1 MGTSDEKGEGGD
13 RLLLV
18 EDEFLIRLTL
28 SEALSDAGYEVLEAA
43 DADEALRQMS
53 GRAAGAAVKLLL
65 TDVQLPGPIDGHALA
80 ARAREQAPDLPVIF
94 MTGRPDPGHAGLLG
108 RDVFIAKPYLPSEV
122 CAAVDRILR
131 A

>member
-1 MGTSDEKGEGGD
+1 MTDGQSGVSG

-43 DADEALRQMS
+43 DADEAMEHVLVSTTNAPIR
-53 GRAAGAAVKLLL
+53 LLL
-65 TDVQLPGPIDGHALA
+65 TDVQLPGSINGHALA
-80 ARAREQAPDLPVIF
+80 ARVRERVPDLPVIF
-94 MTGRPDPGHAGLLG
+94 MTGRPDHGVASGVR

-122 CAAVDRILR
+122 CAAVDRMLH